1 MASPQASSGALL
13 PPKMT
18 SDMKFV
24 GMFQIVYGA
33 FACLSIVGALVG
45 IPMIMSG
52 LRLRDSADAFA
63 SYQTTP
69 DPNWLSR
76 ALQNQGGYFNL
87 QKIVAIINIVMLVVG
102 ILFYAAVIGLMIS
115 SGIRHRQF

>member
-33 FACLSIVGALVG
+33 FACLSIIGALVG

-52 LRLRDSADAFA
+52 LRLRDSADAYTN
-63 SYQTTP
+63 YQSTP

-76 ALQNQGGYFNL
+76 ALQFQGGYFNL
-87 QKIVAIINIVMLVVG
+87 QKIVAIISIIMFVVG

-115 SGIRHRQF
+115 SGVRHRQF

>member
-1 MASPQASSGALL
+1 MASPQTTSGALL

-33 FACLSIVGALVG
+33 FACLSIIGALVG

-52 LRLRDSADAFA
+52 LRLRDSADAYTN
-63 SYQTTP
+63 YQSTP

-76 ALQNQGGYFNL
+76 ALQFQGGYFNL
-87 QKIVAIINIVMLVVG
+87 QKIVAIISIIMFVVG

-115 SGIRHRQF
+115 SGVRHRQF

>member
-69 DPNWLSR
+69 DPNWLAR

-87 QKIVAIINIVMLVVG
+87 QKIVAIITLIMFVVG
-102 ILFYAAVIGLMIS
+102 MVCYAAVIALVVS
-115 SGIRHRQF
+115 SGMRHRQF